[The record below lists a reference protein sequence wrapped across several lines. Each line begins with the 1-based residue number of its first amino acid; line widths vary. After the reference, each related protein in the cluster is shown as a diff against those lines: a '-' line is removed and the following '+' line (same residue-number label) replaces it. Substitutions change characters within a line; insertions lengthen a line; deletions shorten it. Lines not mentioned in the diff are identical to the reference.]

1 MRIIVLPAARDD
13 LREIW
18 RFGVLTWG
26 EAQADRY
33 SDTLDAAIDG
43 LGVLPYMGP
52 AANDVSP
59 GLRRLVV
66 RSHVVF
72 YRVEDEAMRIIRVL
86 HGSRDAGRWVG

>member
-1 MRIIVLPAARDD
+1 MRIVVLPAARDD

-33 SDTLDAAIDG
+33 ADMIDAGIRG
-43 LGVLPYMGP
+43 LGDQPYMGQG
-52 AANDVSP
+52 ADGVSP
-59 GLRRLVV
+59 GLRRLVL

-72 YRVEDEAMRIIRVL
+72 YRVGDEAVRIIRVL
-86 HGSRDAGRWVG
+86 HQSRDAGRWVG